1 MLKRFF
7 FLAITFI
14 QLFVWSG
21 AYSDIYDIKLDKGFD
36 LVDQEKY
43 PQAIKLLQEV
53 LQNASDNFQKFH
65 ALMLLQIAF
74 SGTGDYER
82 SIACGKAVIEI
93 DPDIQAY
100 QNLAYAYRRLE
111 QYEDAISSYKS
122 LLARAPDH
130 VGANE
135 LLGLTLAHQHRYE
148 EALGPLK
155 KTLHLQGESTFLL
168 QTLGLCYMR
177 LQRHEQAIDAF
188 ERIIKIEKT
197 PELLAKARLNI
208 GDVYYLMGKHGKS
221 IEQYAMITQEQDQDI
236 YHQAQHY
243 IRSLNRVPDD
253 RKRKIIDGVPFPPHS
268 YIAKT
273 LGACSSA
280 TLKMVLNFL
289 NDPISQK
296 SIAEKVED
304 EDDASDPYTL
314 WNFAVERGFQAYLG
328 VASISD
334 IKHWVNRGYPIIA
347 SILDP
352 EFGWGHVTLV
362 VGYDEFKDVII
373 LHDVNHWIEEWEIP
387 TADFQHAWNYYGQSS
402 LFIFP
407 VDVDLPHNF
416 EANIYAQSCLQ
427 ADRGGFLYNQGNKKA
442 AFMALE
448 AAVLDQ
454 PPLSIT
460 YAQLAKLYANENDST
475 KNAKADQY
483 LSTAL
488 TMGSPNGATLLQ
500 AGIFYRIRKENAK
513 ATSMFKKGLELYP
526 NAYELRKELASH
538 YLKLRDFANTVIELE
553 KQKTQCKQT
562 TYCRDQKG
570 INNDLYLSYMFL
582 EDYERAIEAVQEL
595 VDLSSTSE
603 EKLRSFGL
611 LFGLGILHKQPE
623 VSKESLHQILN
634 LLSKDD
640 PKRQVWYELLQAMD
654 KPGMVVDVKLE
665 KEREQAQV
673 SLEPFYIINSDT
685 VADSL
690 GHAN

>member
-7 FLAITFI
+7 FLSITFI

-36 LVDQEKY
+36 LVEQKKY

-53 LQNASDNFQKFH
+53 LQNAQDNFQKFH

-122 LLARAPDH
+122 LLSLSPED
-130 VGANE
+130 VGASE
-135 LLGLTLAHQHRYE
+135 QLGITLAGQSRYD
-148 EALGPLK
+148 EAIEPLAK
-155 KTLHLQGESTFLL
+155 ALRLKGEDTFLL
-168 QTLGLCYMR
+168 QTLGICYMR
-177 LQRHEQAIDAF
+177 LQRYEQAIDAF
-188 ERIIKIEKT
+188 ERIIKTEKT

-221 IEQYAMITQEQDQDI
+221 IEQYAMITEDQDI

-253 RKRKIIDGVPFPPHS
+253 QKRKIIYGVPFPPQS
-268 YIAKT
+268 YLAKT

-289 NDPISQK
+289 NDPVSQK

-334 IKHWVNRGYPIIA
+334 IKHWINRGYPIIA

-387 TADFQHAWNYYGQSS
+387 TANFQHAWNYYGQSS
-402 LFIFP
+402 LFIFS

-427 ADRGGFLYNQGNKKA
+427 ADRGGFLYNQGYKKA
-442 AFMALE
+442 AFMELE
-448 AAVLDQ
+448 SAVSNQ
-454 PPLSIT
+454 PPLPIT
-460 YAQLAKLYANENDST
+460 YASLAKLYANENDPI

-483 LSTAL
+483 LSIAL
-488 TMGSPNGATLLQ
+488 AMAPADGATLLQ
-500 AGIFYRIRKENAK
+500 AGIFYRIRKENTK

-538 YLKLRDFANTVIELE
+538 YLKIRDFANTVIELE
-553 KQKTQCKQT
+553 KQKTQCNRT
-562 TYCRDQKG
+562 TYCRDQKE

-582 EDYERAIEAVQEL
+582 EDYGKAFETVQEL
-595 VDLSSTSE
+595 VGLSSTSE
-603 EKLRSFGL
+603 EKLRSLGL
-611 LFGLGILHKQPE
+611 LFCLGILHKKLE
-623 VSKESLHQILN
+623 VVKESLHQILP

-640 PKRQVWYELLQAMD
+640 PKRQVWNELLQAMD
-654 KPGMVVDVKLE
+654 KPGTVVDVKLE
-665 KEREQAQV
+665 KDREQARV
-673 SLEPFYIINSDT
+673 SLEPFYIIKSDT
-685 VADSL
+685 VTDSTA
-690 GHAN
+690 HAN